1 MASPEPG
8 MRLMSLR
15 RKIAV
20 IGLGYVGLPVAA
32 AFARA
37 GYPVVG
43 FDIDQARILE
53 LKAGRDRTR
62 EVETSDLKL
71 ASLTFSSEQIAFRGA
86 DFFIVTVPTPIDE
99 ARRPD
104 LGAMFEASRS
114 VGTALKKGDIVVYE
128 STVYPGA
135 VEEECVP
142 ILEQCSGLRIGSDF
156 NVGYSPERINP
167 GDKQH
172 RFESIVKVVSAQ
184 NPETLDIVADVYGS
198 VVSAGIHRAPS
209 IKVAEAAKA
218 IENTQRDLNIAFMN
232 ELSLIF
238 RALNIDTGDVLAA
251 ARTKWNFMPFQPG
264 LVGGHCIGVD
274 PYYLTYRAEK
284 AGYHPEV
291 ILAGRRINDGM
302 GHRIAREC
310 VRGLLRR
317 KGRGGVVT
325 ILGLTFK
332 EDVPDTRNSRV
343 VDIIRELESF
353 GLTIQVND
361 PMANAADAK
370 HEYGVT
376 ITELD
381 ALPPADAVILAVAHA
396 RYLDGGWP
404 LVQKLLIDGAG
415 LVLDVKMK
423 LDRSSQ
429 PAGIE
434 LWRL

>member
-1 MASPEPG
+1 MTHG
-8 MRLMSLR
+8 

-37 GYPVVG
+37 GVPVTG
-43 FDIDQARILE
+43 FDIDQRRIAE
-53 LKAGRDRTR
+53 LRAFHDRTH
-62 EVETSDLKL
+62 EVEAADLRHASLSFTHDVKDL
-71 ASLTFSSEQIAFRGA
+71 ASS

-99 ARRPD
+99 ARQPD
-104 LGAMFEASRS
+104 LGAMFAASRT
-114 VGTALKKGDIVVYE
+114 VGAVLKKGDIVVYE

-135 VEEECVP
+135 VEDDCVP
-142 ILEQCSGLRIGSDF
+142 ILEKASGLKAGSDF
-156 NVGYSPERINP
+156 KVGYSPERINP

-172 RFESIVKVVSAQ
+172 RFETITKVVSAQ
-184 NPETLDIVADVYGS
+184 DASTLDIVASVYGS
-198 VVSAGIHRAPS
+198 VVTAGIHRAPS
-209 IKVAEAAKA
+209 IKVAEAAKV

-238 RALNIDTGDVLAA
+238 QALNIDTGDVLAA

-274 PYYLTYRAEK
+274 PYYLTYRAER

-302 GHRIAREC
+302 GQRVAREC
-310 VRGLLRR
+310 IRGLLRR
-317 KGRGGVVT
+317 KSNGGVVT

-343 VDIIRELESF
+343 IDIIRELESF
-353 GLTIQVND
+353 GLKVQVSD
-361 PMANAADAK
+361 PMADPADAM
-370 HEYGVT
+370 HEYGVN
-376 ITELD
+376 LVDVD
-381 ALPPADAVILAVAHA
+381 ALQSADAVIMAVAHKSYIDA
-396 RYLDGGWP
+396 GWP
-404 LVQKLLIDGAG
+404 LIQKLLSGGRG
-415 LVLDVKMK
+415 LVLDVKMR
-423 LDRSSQ
+423 LDRDSL
-429 PAGIE
+429 PDGIE

>member
-1 MASPEPG
+1 
-8 MRLMSLR
+8 MSHR

-20 IGLGYVGLPVAA
+20 IGLGYVGLPVAV

-37 GYPVVG
+37 GNPVVG

-53 LKAGRDRTR
+53 LKAGQDRTR

-71 ASLTFSSEQIAFRGA
+71 ASLTFSSEATAFRTS
-86 DFFIVTVPTPIDE
+86 DFFIVTVPTPIDG

-104 LGAMFEASRS
+104 LGAMFEASRL
-114 VGTALKKGDIVVYE
+114 VGDALKKGDIVVYE

-142 ILEQCSGLRIGSDF
+142 ILEQCSGLKVGSDF

-172 RFESIVKVVSAQ
+172 RFETIVKVVSAQ
-184 NPETLDIVADVYGS
+184 NPETLDIVAGVYGS
-198 VVSAGIHRAPS
+198 VVTAGIHRAPS
-209 IKVAEAAKA
+209 IKVAEAAKV

-238 RALNIDTGDVLAA
+238 QALNIDTGDVLAA

-264 LVGGHCIGVD
+264 LVGGHSIGVD
-274 PYYLTYRAEK
+274 PYYLTFRAEK

-302 GHRIAREC
+302 GQRIAREC

-317 KGRGGVVT
+317 KGAGGVVT

-353 GLTIQVND
+353 GLSVQVHD
-361 PMANAADAK
+361 PLTNAADAT

-376 ITELD
+376 ITELE
-381 ALPPADAVILAVAHA
+381 ALRPADAVVLAVAHGSY
-396 RYLDGGWP
+396 RDGGW
-404 LVQKLLIDGAG
+404 
-415 LVLDVKMK
+415 
-423 LDRSSQ
+423 
-429 PAGIE
+429 
-434 LWRL
+434 

>member
-1 MASPEPG
+1 
-8 MRLMSLR
+8 MSISR
-15 RKIAV
+15 NIAV

-37 GYPVVG
+37 RFSVTG
-43 FDIDQARILE
+43 FDIDQARIAE
-53 LKAGRDRTR
+53 LRAGHDRTR
-62 EVETSDLKL
+62 EVEASDLAL
-71 ASLTFSSEQIAFRGA
+71 PSLRFSSEAEAIGTC
-86 DFFIVTVPTPIDE
+86 DFFIVTVPTPIDS

-104 LGAMFEASRS
+104 LGAMFKASQT
-114 VGTALKKGDIVVYE
+114 VGAVLKCGDIVVYE

-135 VEEECVP
+135 VEEECLP
-142 ILEQCSGLRIGSDF
+142 ILERLSGLKAGSDF

-167 GDKQH
+167 GDKLH
-172 RFESIVKVVSAQ
+172 RFESIVKVVAAQ
-184 NPETLDIVADVYGS
+184 NAATLEIIAAVYGA
-198 VVSAGIHRAPS
+198 VVKAGIHRAPS

-238 RALNIDTGDVLAA
+238 QALKIDTGDVLAA

-274 PYYLTYRAEK
+274 PYYLTYRAEQ

-302 GHRIAREC
+302 GQRIAHEC
-310 VRGLLRR
+310 IRGLLRR
-317 KGRGGVVT
+317 NGRGGVVT

-343 VDIIRELESF
+343 VDIIGELRSF
-353 GLTIQVND
+353 GLTVQVHD
-361 PMANAADAK
+361 PLANAADAR
-370 HEYGVT
+370 HEYD
-376 ITELD
+376 ISLQDFD
-381 ALPPADAVILAVAHA
+381 ALQPADALILAVAHA
-396 RYLDGGWP
+396 DYLDGGWP
-404 LVQKLLIDGAG
+404 LVERLLAGGAG

-423 LDRSSQ
+423 LDRDQ
-429 PAGIE
+429 RPASIE
-434 LWRL
+434 LWRP

>member
-1 MASPEPG
+1 MVHG
-8 MRLMSLR
+8 

-37 GYPVVG
+37 GVPVIG
-43 FDIDQARILE
+43 FDIDQRRIAE
-53 LKAGRDRTR
+53 LRTFHDRTH
-62 EVETSDLKL
+62 EVEAADLQH
-71 ASLTFSSEQIAFRGA
+71 ASLSFTHDSKGLSSS

-99 ARRPD
+99 ARQPD
-104 LGAMFEASRS
+104 LGAMFAASRTVGS
-114 VGTALKKGDIVVYE
+114 VLKAGDIVVYE

-135 VEEECVP
+135 VEDDCVP
-142 ILEQCSGLRIGSDF
+142 LLEKASGLKAGVDF
-156 NVGYSPERINP
+156 KVGYSPERINP

-172 RFESIVKVVSAQ
+172 RFETIMKVVSAQ
-184 NPETLDIVADVYGS
+184 DAPTLDIVASVYGS
-198 VVSAGIHRAPS
+198 VVAAGIHRAPS
-209 IKVAEAAKA
+209 IKVAEAAKV

-238 RALNIDTGDVLAA
+238 QALNIDTGDVLAA

-274 PYYLTYRAEK
+274 PYYLTYRAER

-302 GHRIAREC
+302 GQRVAREC
-310 VRGLLRR
+310 IRGLLRR
-317 KGRGGVVT
+317 KSNGGVVT

-343 VDIIRELESF
+343 IDIIRELESF
-353 GLTIQVND
+353 GLKVQVND
-361 PMANAADAK
+361 PMADPADAM
-370 HEYGVT
+370 HEYGVKLVD
-376 ITELD
+376 ID
-381 ALPPADAVILAVAHA
+381 ALEPADAVIMAVAHQSYIDA
-396 RYLDGGWP
+396 GWP
-404 LVQKLLIDGAG
+404 LIEKLLTGHRG
-415 LVLDVKMK
+415 FVLDVKMK
-423 LDRSSQ
+423 LDRASL
-429 PAGIE
+429 PDGIE

>member
-1 MASPEPG
+1 
-8 MRLMSLR
+8 MSHR

-32 AFARA
+32 AFAGA
-37 GYPVVG
+37 GNQVVG
-43 FDIDQARILE
+43 IDIDQTRIRALR
-53 LKAGRDRTR
+53 AGQDRTR

-71 ASLTFSSEQIAFRGA
+71 PSLSFTSEAGAFQAS
-86 DFFIVTVPTPIDE
+86 DFFIVTVPTPIDA

-104 LGAMFEASRS
+104 LSAMINASRI
-114 VGTALKKGDIVVYE
+114 VGSALKKGDIVVYE

-142 ILEQCSGLRIGSDF
+142 ILEHCSGLKVGSDF

-172 RFESIVKVVSAQ
+172 RFETIMKVVSAQ
-184 NPETLDIVADVYGS
+184 NPETLDVVANVYGS
-198 VVSAGIHRAPS
+198 VVKAGIHRAPS
-209 IKVAEAAKA
+209 IKVAEAAKV

-302 GHRIAREC
+302 GQRIAREC

-317 KGRGGVVT
+317 KGRGGIVT

-332 EDVPDTRNSRV
+332 EDVADTRNSRV
-343 VDIIRELESF
+343 VDIVRELELF
-353 GLTIQVND
+353 GLLVQVHD
-361 PMANAADAK
+361 PLANAADAR
-370 HEYGVT
+370 HEYGVK
-376 ITELD
+376 IAELD
-381 ALPPADAVILAVAHA
+381 ELRPADAVILAVAHHS
-396 RYLDGGWP
+396 YIDGGWP
-404 LVQKLLIDGAG
+404 LVQKLL
-415 LVLDVKMK
+415 
-423 LDRSSQ
+423 
-429 PAGIE
+429 
-434 LWRL
+434 